1 MKIDPRHLEIIAA
14 IVDEGGLT
22 EGAQSVGRSQP
33 SVSRTVAM
41 LEARIG
47 APLFEKNR
55 RPLAPTELCLAL
67 AAEGRKILTASSAAS
82 SVVATY
88 KAGHRGV
95 VRLGG
100 TPIFMDGVVSSVIA
114 GFQRASPD
122 VRIEQSYGYVAEL
135 MEHLRAGT
143 LDVAI
148 CPLNAAALA
157 EGFSFTPLLPGRN
170 VIACGIHHPL
180 LRKRPL
186 RLADIAPFPWI
197 APPASSPLYQD
208 MRNVL
213 NEIGATDF
221 KISFSGGSLSSI
233 TAILRDSDVLTV
245 LPYSVVFMARRQQT
259 LSALSIHIRH
269 PERNLGILVPA
280 NQHERPPIRRFKRF
294 IEAEFANLSQ
304 TITQRE
310 QNAVWRS

>member
-14 IVDEGGLT
+14 IVDHGGLT
-22 EGAQSVGRSQP
+22 EGAQGVGRSQP

-47 APLFEKNR
+47 TPLFEKNK
-55 RPLAPTELCLAL
+55 RPLVPTELCLAL
-67 AAEGRKILTASSAAS
+67 AAEGRKILSASTTAS
-82 SVVATY
+82 SVVETY
-88 KAGHRGV
+88 KTGHRGV
-95 VRLGG
+95 VRVGG
-100 TPIFMDGVVSSVIA
+100 TPVFMDGVVSSVIA

-135 MEHLRAGT
+135 MEQLRAGT
-143 LDVAI
+143 LDIAI

-180 LRKRPL
+180 LRVRPL
-186 RLADIAPFPWI
+186 RLSDIAPFPWI

-221 KISFSGGSLSSI
+221 KISFSGGTLASI
-233 TAILRDSDVLTV
+233 TNILSDSDVLTV
-245 LPYSVVFMARRQQT
+245 LPYSVVFMARRQKT
-259 LSALSIHIRH
+259 LSALSIRIGH
-269 PERNLGILVPA
+269 PERSLGILMLDGE
-280 NQHERPPIRRFKRF
+280 HERPPVRRFMRF
-294 IEAEFANLSQ
+294 VEAEFGNLSQ
-304 TITQRE
+304 TIAQQER
-310 QNAVWRS
+310 NSVWRS